1 MVILTMGGDHSF
13 ESYIDSWSIHFQ
25 LDICGFMSRILSF
38 IKEQQ
43 ILTKT
48 LGISLN
54 DWLRYVDRK
63 RIFYKSSFIMEK
75 AVASHSSTL
84 AWKIPWTEKP
94 GGLQS
99 MGSLTVGHNWATS
112 LSLFTFLHWRR
123 KWQPTPVFL
132 PGESQGQGSLGG
144 LPSMG
149 SHRVGQDWSDLAAA
163 AAVLLLKISRE
174 IYYISPLRNT

>member
-1 MVILTMGGDHSF
+1 MVILTVGGDHSF

-84 AWKIPWTEKP
+84 AWKIPWPEKP

-99 MGSLTVGHNWATS
+99 MGSLTVGQD
-112 LSLFTFLHWRR
+112 FTFPFHFHALEKEMVTHSSVLARR
-123 KWQPTPVFL
+123 I
-132 PGESQGQGSLGG
+132 PGMGEPCR
-144 LPSMG
+144 LPSMR
-149 SHRVGQDWSDLAAA
+149 SHRVGHNWSDLAAA
-163 AAVLLLKISRE
+163 AATNVS
-174 IYYISPLRNT
+174 N